1 MQINKE
7 RPPNRQLQYFD
18 TNIKHTFQAKYSF
31 DDKCKDQFVE
41 FTESKRK
48 NAKKHK
54 GWILAVEF
62 SGEVDN
68 PLITYTIQGA
78 EDIGK
83 GACEI
88 FEGILEED
96 IIGTTEIE

>member
-1 MQINKE
+1 MQINKK
-7 RPPNRQLQYFD
+7 RPPNRQLQYM
-18 TNIKHTFQAKYSF
+18 NIKHSFQAKYSF
-31 DDKCKDQFVE
+31 DYNCKDNFVE

-48 NAKKHK
+48 NAKKYK
-54 GWILAVEF
+54 GWIMGIEF

-68 PLITYTIQGA
+68 PFIIYTIQGA
-78 EDIGK
+78 ENIGK
-83 GACEI
+83 GAWV